1 MIFTS
6 DLSLGKDGKEFHF
19 FLTFPQR
26 PGGERCSL
34 LKSCQ
39 ALPLPLGLPFFRAT
53 KLTIVGLI
61 SFVSRSL
68 RKLLL
73 YQLN

>member
-6 DLSLGKDGKEFHF
+6 DLSLGRDGKEFHF
-19 FLTFPQR
+19 FLTFPQC
-26 PGGERCSL
+26 PGLERCYL

-39 ALPLPLGLPFFRAT
+39 ALLLPLGLPFFKAT

-61 SFVSRSL
+61 SFFSRCL
-68 RKLLL
+68 R
-73 YQLN
+73 